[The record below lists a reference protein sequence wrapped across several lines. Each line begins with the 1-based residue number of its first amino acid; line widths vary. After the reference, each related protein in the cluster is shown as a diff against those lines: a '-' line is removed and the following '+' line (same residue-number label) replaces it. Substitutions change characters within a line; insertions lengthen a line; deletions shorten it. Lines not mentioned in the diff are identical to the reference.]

1 MEERVSLEETL
12 HANAHEFMTFG
23 VWGQHTKSKAVTG
36 RLYLYTCDHDQYHVC
51 IHTSQSSQSS
61 AAALLCPIIP
71 QKLQL
76 LSPGHIST
84 LLLLIART
92 THLNPIL
99 QTPVP
104 RPRIFQPA
112 NPRAHVRNREN

>member
-1 MEERVSLEETL
+1 
-12 HANAHEFMTFG
+12 MTFG

-36 RLYLYTCDHDQYHVC
+36 RLYIYTCDHDQYHVR

-76 LSPGHIST
+76 HPLGYISS
-84 LLLLIART
+84 LLLFIP
-92 THLNPIL
+92 THLTPLL

-112 NPRAHVRNREN
+112 NPRAHVRKREN